1 MALQF
6 NCQHCNELIIS
17 KFLKVGE
24 ISECKKCGEKN
35 TIPKSAEGISES
47 EIKSEHTISDAF
59 DDDSNKQSNSKTIE
73 VSATQSHNANEVI
86 ITDIKMKFGS
96 MVEFM
101 VKWVF
106 ASIPAIIILIIIFNL
121 ITAILVGL
129 GFGVFKL
136 FT

>member
-24 ISECKKCGEKN
+24 LAECKKCGEKN
-35 TIPKSAEGISES
+35 TIPKSAEVISES

-59 DDDSNKQSNSKTIE
+59 DDGSKKQSNSKTIE
-73 VSATQSHNANEVI
+73 VSATQSHNTNEVI

-96 MVEFM
+96 MVVFM
-101 VKWVF
+101 VKSVL
-106 ASIPAIIILIIIFNL
+106 ASIPAMIILMVLFNL
-121 ITAILVGL
+121 ITAILIGL
-129 GFGVFKL
+129 GIGFIK
-136 FT
+136 

>member
-1 MALQF
+1 MSLKF
-6 NCQHCNELIIS
+6 KCIHCDTEITS

-24 ISECKKCGEKN
+24 MAECKKCGEKN

-59 DDDSNKQSNSKTIE
+59 DDGSKKQSNSKTIE

-101 VKWVF
+101 VKWAV
-106 ASIPAIIILIIIFNL
+106 ASIPAVIILVCIMCATIMGL
-121 ITAILVGL
+121 AIL
-129 GFGVFKL
+129 GFILPFK
-136 FT
+136 

>member
-35 TIPKSAEGISES
+35 TIPENAEGISES
-47 EIKSEHTISDAF
+47 EIKSGHTISDAF
-59 DDDSNKQSNSKTIE
+59 DDGNNKQSDSKTIE
-73 VSATQSHNANEVI
+73 VSTHKGNSTQFQPVTIE
-86 ITDIKMKFGS
+86 DIKMPFGS

-101 VKWVF
+101 VKWAI
-106 ASIPAIIILIIIFNL
+106 ASIPAFIILFIIGFFVAGILGIGAVSIF
-121 ITAILVGL
+121 
-129 GFGVFKL
+129 K
-136 FT
+136 

>member
-24 ISECKKCGEKN
+24 MAECKKCGEKN

-47 EIKSEHTISDAF
+47 EIKSEHTISDSF
-59 DDDSNKQSNSKTIE
+59 DDGSNKQSNSKTIE

-101 VKWVF
+101 VKWAF
-106 ASIPAIIILIIIFNL
+106 ASIPAIIILIALFYL
-121 ITAILVGL
+121 ITAILIGL
-129 GFGVFKL
+129 GIGIFN
-136 FT
+136 

>member
-17 KFLKVGE
+17 KFLKIGE
-24 ISECKKCGEKN
+24 MAECKKCGEKN

-47 EIKSEHTISDAF
+47 EIKSEHTISDSF
-59 DDDSNKQSNSKTIE
+59 NDGSNKQSNSKTIE

-101 VKWVF
+101 VKWVL
-106 ASIPAIIILIIIFNL
+106 ASIPAIIILIIVLYL
-121 ITAILVGL
+121 IMAILIWVGYRN
-129 GFGVFKL
+129 F
-136 FT
+136 

>member
-24 ISECKKCGEKN
+24 MAECKKCGEKN

-47 EIKSEHTISDAF
+47 EIKSEHTISNAF

-101 VKWVF
+101 VKWVL
-106 ASIPAIIILIIIFNL
+106 ASIPAIIILIIVL
-121 ITAILVGL
+121 Y
-129 GFGVFKL
+129 L
-136 FT
+136 FTVILIRLGIGIFK

>member
-1 MALQF
+1 MALKF

-24 ISECKKCGEKN
+24 MAECKKCGEKN

-47 EIKSEHTISDAF
+47 EIKSEHTISDSF
-59 DDDSNKQSNSKTIE
+59 DDGSNKQSNSKKIE

-86 ITDIKMKFGS
+86 IIDIKMKFGS

-101 VKWVF
+101 VKWVL
-106 ASIPAIIILIIIFNL
+106 ASIPAIIILIIVFNL
-121 ITAILVGL
+121 ITAILIGL
-129 GFGVFKL
+129 GIGIFQ
-136 FT
+136 

>member
-24 ISECKKCGEKN
+24 MAECKKCGEKN

-47 EIKSEHTISDAF
+47 EIKSEHTISDSF
-59 DDDSNKQSNSKTIE
+59 NDGSNKQSNSKTIE

-101 VKWVF
+101 VKWVL
-106 ASIPAIIILIIIFNL
+106 ASIPAIIILIIVLYL
-121 ITAILVGL
+121 IMTILIGL
-129 GFGVFKL
+129 GIGIFK
-136 FT
+136 

>member
-1 MALQF
+1 MW
-6 NCQHCNELIIS
+6 
-17 KFLKVGE
+17 K
-24 ISECKKCGEKN
+24 KN

-59 DDDSNKQSNSKTIE
+59 DDGSKKQSNSKTIE

-101 VKWVF
+101 VKSAL
-106 ASIPAIIILIIIFNL
+106 ASIPAIIILIALFYL
-121 ITAILVGL
+121 ITAILIGL
-129 GFGVFKL
+129 GIGIFK
-136 FT
+136 

>member
-24 ISECKKCGEKN
+24 MAECKKCGEKN

-106 ASIPAIIILIIIFNL
+106 ASIPAIIFLIALFYL
-121 ITAILVGL
+121 ITAILIGL
-129 GFGVFKL
+129 GIGIFK
-136 FT
+136 

>member
-17 KFLKVGE
+17 KFLKIGE
-24 ISECKKCGEKN
+24 MAECKKCGEKN

-47 EIKSEHTISDAF
+47 EIKSEHTISDSF
-59 DDDSNKQSNSKTIE
+59 NDGSNKQSNSKTIE

-101 VKWVF
+101 VKWAV
-106 ASIPAIIILIIIFNL
+106 ASIPAFIILCIIGLIVAGIFG
-121 ITAILVGL
+121 IGAVS
-129 GFGVFKL
+129 L
-136 FT
+136 F

>member
-1 MALQF
+1 MALEF

-24 ISECKKCGEKN
+24 LAECKKCGEKN

-106 ASIPAIIILIIIFNL
+106 ASIPAIIILIALFYL
-121 ITAILVGL
+121 ITAILIGL
-129 GFGVFKL
+129 GIGIFK
-136 FT
+136 

>member
-1 MALQF
+1 MALKF

-17 KFLKVGE
+17 KFLKIGE
-24 ISECKKCGEKN
+24 MAECKKCGEKN

-47 EIKSEHTISDAF
+47 EIKSEHTISDSF
-59 DDDSNKQSNSKTIE
+59 NDGSNKQSNSKTIE

-101 VKWVF
+101 VKWVL
-106 ASIPAIIILIIIFNL
+106 ASIPAIIILIIVLYL
-121 ITAILVGL
+121 IMAILIWVGYRN
-129 GFGVFKL
+129 F
-136 FT
+136 